1 MADSFFRNSRDA
13 QKLWAF
19 YYYYYYYYYYYS
31 IAFLGAN
38 WLSRQT
44 LYIWETFTSHSHIR
58 RDQ

>member
-1 MADSFFRNSRDA
+1 MFVGFLVLLLLLLLLLLFDC
-13 QKLWAF
+13 
-19 YYYYYYYYYYYS
+19 
-31 IAFLGAN
+31 ILGAN